1 MEKKKKKHTFRKI
14 FYFFLIILITL
25 ILCSTSTKTLKVKEY
40 KIINSKINENH
51 NGLKIIHFSD
61 LHYGDT
67 IKLNDLKT
75 IVKEI
80 NLFNPDIIIFTGDLI
95 NSAKEYSDEE
105 IKNIIN
111 ELNKLK
117 PNIES
122 YLIKGNHD
130 YNELFEKIINKTNF
144 TVLKNE
150 QTLFYYKDSIPI
162 QIIGL
167 ESSLSNKLNIDKAFE
182 NYNEELY
189 TILLLHEPDIMLDM
203 KYNVDLI
210 LAGHSHGG
218 QLRIPFIG
226 AIYTPEGAKVYYDEK
241 YIINNA
247 EMYISSGLGTSII
260 PIRFFNPPTI
270 NFYRLYNK

>member
-1 MEKKKKKHTFRKI
+1 MEKREKKHTFRNI
-14 FYFFLIILITL
+14 IYFILIMLILL

-40 KIINSKINENH
+40 SIINSKIKENH
-51 NGLKIIHFSD
+51 SGLKIIHFSD

-67 IKLNDLKT
+67 IKLNNLK
-75 IVKEI
+75 IIINEI
-80 NLFNPDIIIFTGDLI
+80 NLFNPDIIFFTGDLI
-95 NSAKEYSDEE
+95 NSLKDYPEEE
-105 IKNIIN
+105 INNIIK

-130 YNELFEKIINKTNF
+130 YNDLFEKIINETSFK
-144 TVLKNE
+144 VLKNE
-150 QTLFYYKDSIPI
+150 QTLFYYKDITPI

-167 ESSLSNKLNIDKAFE
+167 ESLLENKLNIDKAFE

-189 TILLLHEPDIMLDM
+189 TILLIHEPDIIIDV
-203 KYNVDLI
+203 KYKVDLI

-218 QLRIPFIG
+218 QVRLPFIG
-226 AIYTPEGAKVYYDEK
+226 AIHTPEGSKVYYDEK
-241 YIINNA
+241 YIINNT

-260 PIRFFNPPTI
+260 PVRLFNPPTI

>member
-95 NSAKEYSDEE
+95 NSTKEYSDEE

-130 YNELFEKIINKTNF
+130 YNELFESSRPDAILVCTPPNLHYDVIEKASQKGIHVFAEKPF
-144 TVLKNE
+144 TTKYLK
-150 QTLFYYKDSIPI
+150 K
-162 QIIGL
+162 
-167 ESSLSNKLNIDKAFE
+167 
-182 NYNEELY
+182 
-189 TILLLHEPDIMLDM
+189 
-203 KYNVDLI
+203 
-210 LAGHSHGG
+210 
-218 QLRIPFIG
+218 
-226 AIYTPEGAKVYYDEK
+226 
-241 YIINNA
+241 
-247 EMYISSGLGTSII
+247 
-260 PIRFFNPPTI
+260 
-270 NFYRLYNK
+270 